1 VLGDRVQ
8 LQQVVLNLVIERI
21 EAMAEVS
28 DRSRELSVRR
38 SVTTRRWPRLC
49 FVSVQDAGPGLAPE
63 HLDRVFE
70 AFLYDESE
78 RVGHG
83 VSPSARSIMEAHGG
97 RLWVNRQ
104 RRPRLTFQFV
114 LPAPN
119 TAPS

>member
-8 LQQVVLNLVIERI
+8 LQQVVLNLVMNAI

-28 DRSRELSVRR
+28 DRSRELSVRAQR
-38 SVTTRRWPRLC
+38 HQLDDGPGV

-70 AFLYDESE
+70 AFYTTKAKGLGMGLSI
-78 RVGHG
+78 
-83 VSPSARSIMEAHGG
+83 SRSIMEAHGG
-97 RLWVNRQ
+97 RLWVTVNDG
-104 RRPRLTFQFV
+104 PGLTFQFV